1 MSCNGAPFFMSFTD
15 QLLFV
20 FFSIA
25 PFTISDVVGIK
36 GVNNDAHASIAVSD
50 VRSIAVALEPVSY
63 THLTLPTIE

>member
-25 PFTISDVVGIK
+25 PFTMSDVVGIK

-50 VRSIAVALEPVSY
+50 V
-63 THLTLPTIE
+63 

>member
-50 VRSIAVALEPVSY
+50 VCSIAVALVLFHSDK
-63 THLTLPTIE
+63 H

>member
-1 MSCNGAPFFMSFTD
+1 MSFTD

-25 PFTISDVVGIK
+25 LFTISDVVGIK

-50 VRSIAVALEPVSY
+50 VCSIAVALELVFFYYLSMVLF
-63 THLTLPTIE
+63 H

>member
-1 MSCNGAPFFMSFTD
+1 MSCSGAPFFMSFTD

-25 PFTISDVVGIK
+25 FFTISDVVGIK

-50 VRSIAVALEPVSY
+50 V
-63 THLTLPTIE
+63 